1 MHKNIKIQLGD
12 RKCTQNMKYGWKPRK
27 KIWKNRNP
35 AQVPHKIDLINQI
48 LPLYRS
54 ESAYISLKP
63 AGIMYVSACQLY
75 VLNIL
80 SWTSMNNMKVF
91 SICLFTNTTSASAAL
106 GSWKAGE
113 KWSLWDGNKAQIILH
128 IIEEFYIFQ
137 CVLFALYFM
146 VFFFFS
152 FFQLNKFWSIW
163 VWVHYPSAFWNS
175 NLFQFDLRSLCCP
188 FVQICSYLSQT
199 KQSSKSVTLLC

>member
-1 MHKNIKIQLGD
+1 
-12 RKCTQNMKYGWKPRK
+12 MKYGWKPRK

-54 ESAYISLKP
+54 ESAYISSKP

-137 CVLFALYFM
+137 CVLF
-146 VFFFFS
+146 FFIFYGFF
-152 FFQLNKFWSIW
+152 
-163 VWVHYPSAFWNS
+163 
-175 NLFQFDLRSLCCP
+175 LFQFLSAK
-188 FVQICSYLSQT
+188 QILVYLSLG
-199 KQSSKSVTLLC
+199 SLSICLLKFEFVSIWSPKFVLPICPNL